1 MSVLTAMVAVLR
13 TVTILLVVTTAPAML
28 DTPWLVM
35 DTAVMVSTWSVLPM
49 YDMLLYCV
57 CIDINECNTNN
68 GGCNQVCTNTIGS
81 FECSCNTG
89 YELSANPLICVGKYN
104 Q

>member
-1 MSVLTAMVAVLR
+1 MICYYINV
-13 TVTILLVVTTAPAML
+13 
-28 DTPWLVM
+28 
-35 DTAVMVSTWSVLPM
+35 
-49 YDMLLYCV
+49 CV
-57 CIDINECNTNN
+57 DINECNTNN